1 MKKQHPVFPRAPQS
15 FLQSSKVLPSSLVRG
30 NLFLGPEHI
39 FLLAHSFYS
48 ITSTGGTTIGGGGE
62 TTIGSTG
69 GTIPVLGAL
78 ALLVAALAALA
89 TSQLEGR

>member
-39 FLLAHSFYS
+39 FLLAHSFSS
-48 ITSTGGTTIGGGGE
+48 IT
-62 TTIGSTG
+62 STG